1 MITTVVNGTLLDSTG
16 TARANIVISFQPV
29 LVDSTGQAPSQ
40 QQRPLSVSSDSKLLS
55 RIVKSVTTDG
65 SGVFSITLIANSDI
79 LPIGTKYLVTFSDVP
94 QDTTLITVP
103 DAGPVNLE
111 DLLV

>member
-1 MITTVVNGTLLDSTG
+1 MITTVINGTLLDASG
-16 TARANIVISFQPV
+16 SARANISISFQPV

-40 QQRPLSVSSDSKLLS
+40 QQRPLSVISDSKLLS
-55 RIVKSVTTDG
+55 RVAKPVVTDG
-65 SGVFSITLIANSDI
+65 SGVFTITLIANSDI
-79 LPIGTKYLVTFSDVP
+79 APAGTKYLVTFSDTP
-94 QDTTLITVP
+94 QDTALITVP